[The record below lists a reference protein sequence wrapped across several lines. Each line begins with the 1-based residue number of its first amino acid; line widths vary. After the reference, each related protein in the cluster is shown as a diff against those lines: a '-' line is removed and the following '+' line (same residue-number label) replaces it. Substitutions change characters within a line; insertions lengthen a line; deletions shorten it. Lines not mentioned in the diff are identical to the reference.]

1 MEVLSNNDI
10 KKYIQLPRN
19 GLCITKILHF
29 QKMSK
34 NLGAMLKK
42 HHLTDRQWTL
52 DSNNIEFKCRL
63 SDSYPGHLGEVV

>member
-10 KKYIQLPRN
+10 KKHIQLPRN

-42 HHLTDRQWTL
+42 LHLTDRQWTL
-52 DSNNIEFKCRL
+52 DSNSIEFTHWL
-63 SDSYPGHLGEVV
+63 SDFHPGHLGEVV